1 MIGEERVGR
10 AGAEPDV
17 GAGSR
22 TRLRV
27 ALVSNLCPHYRRPLF
42 EALAARVELE
52 CFFFAEAEP
61 YWNPLLPA
69 HTGGSFQQARLR
81 RVTVLG
87 EPLLPGIAARLTPAR
102 YDAVVVGLAG
112 RLMVPFVFALA
123 RARGLPLVLWTG
135 TWWHPQTPFHRITR
149 PVVHAV
155 YRRAGAIVVYG
166 DHVRRALTRVRG
178 VDDAKIFT
186 AAQAVDG
193 ARFDVEA
200 QPAASHELV
209 FVGQL
214 QPWKGV
220 RELVSAFAGLERPS
234 LHLSLVGNGPLEQEL
249 RDLARRDPRI
259 LFVGH
264 VPQEGLPDILR
275 RARCLVLPS
284 TTTAAHREAWGLV
297 VNEAMHAGLPVVAS
311 DAVGAAAHGL
321 VADGQTGLVV
331 PEGDV
336 GALRLALARI
346 ADDDELVARMGRA
359 ARERVA
365 GYTFASMVDAFVAAI
380 EHARSRR

>member
-1 MIGEERVGR
+1 MIGQEPTGR
-10 AGAEPDV
+10 ADVRHTAGA
-17 GAGSR
+17 ASR
-22 TRLRV
+22 TPLRV
-27 ALVSNLCPHYRRPLF
+27 ALVSNLCPHYRRPLY
-42 EALAARVELE
+42 EALAARVDLE

-69 HTGGSFQQARLR
+69 HTGGAFRQARMR

-112 RLMVPFVFALA
+112 RLMVPFVFALS
-123 RARGLPLVLWTG
+123 RARQLPLVLWTG
-135 TWWHPQTPFHRITR
+135 TWRHPRTPFHLLTR
-149 PVVHAV
+149 PAVHAV
-155 YRRAGAIVVYG
+155 YRGADAIVVYG
-166 DHVRRALTRVRG
+166 DHVRHSLTRVRG
-178 VDDAKIFT
+178 VDDEKIFT

-193 ARFDVEA
+193 ARFAVGA
-200 QPAASHELV
+200 RPAVSHELV
-209 FVGQL
+209 FVGQF

-220 RELVSAFAGLERPS
+220 RELVTAFSQLERPS
-234 LHLSLVGNGPLEQEL
+234 LRLSLVGNGPLEQEL
-249 RDLARRDPRI
+249 RRLAQRDRRIRV
-259 LFVGH
+259 VGH
-264 VPQEGLPDILR
+264 VPQDELPEILA

-321 VADGQTGLVV
+321 VADGETGLVV

-336 GALRLALARI
+336 AALRTALAAI
-346 ADDDELVARMGRA
+346 ADDDALVARMGLE
-359 ARERVA
+359 ARGRVA
-365 GYTFASMVDAFVAAI
+365 SYTFASMGDAFVAAI